1 MFTVIVKKEL
11 SIKERFMFFLVSL
24 CLYIFPLMLKNVLYY
39 DDNNRIL
46 HGRAYWDV
54 DGRPLTDA
62 VMYLLNFNIGNIG
75 NVAPLPLLLSVIFL
89 AAIFTYISEKI
100 NYKKTIWSQLPLLLF
115 VVNPFY
121 LQNFSYQYDCLG
133 MSMGIGCALLAY
145 FYQPKKRIEHIIP
158 PLLIAASFAFYQ
170 PCVNVF
176 LALFFADIL
185 LKFKIQKN
193 YIKNTLLSA
202 GYYLSGVV
210 IYYIIQFHI
219 ITVSTTR
226 NELIKPSELLSSIKV
241 SYEKLSE
248 FLYPLFNSTLVVF
261 FVLFGF
267 TLTLVFLLR
276 MKESICKKDIVQSV
290 LIILSPFALFL
301 CLWGPL
307 LLLKELLFNP
317 REFPA
322 FGVILFTGL
331 LSLYTIDKRGII
343 YRIISILILIALF
356 SFSYQYANVLKYQRD
371 YDERVFSWL
380 AYDLGKIDTSDKK
393 IYIYGETPRTV
404 LSERI
409 IENNP
414 FISQLVKPSFRWV
427 ARAILLGLDI
437 PNVSRDV
444 SFDDEKEWSAI
455 CETKKP
461 YLIKHARYMVY
472 DFDSHISVWL
482 LKENKPLCQIKPE
495 QFENI
500 FSKNLTNKIE

>member
-1 MFTVIVKKEL
+1 MFTEVVKREL
-11 SIKERFMFFLVSL
+11 TIKERFMFFLVSL
-24 CLYIFPLMLKNVLYY
+24 FLYIFPLMLKNVLYY

-46 HGRAYWDV
+46 HGHAYWDV
-54 DGRPLTDA
+54 DGRPLTD
-62 VMYLLNFNIGNIG
+62 VIMYLLNFNIGNIG
-75 NVAPLPLLLSVIFL
+75 NVAPLPLLLSIIFL
-89 AAIFTYISEKI
+89 SAVFTYISEKI
-100 NYKKTIWSQLPLLLF
+100 NCRKTIWNQLPLLLF

-145 FYQPKKRIEHIIP
+145 FYKAEKTIQQIIP

-185 LKFKIQKN
+185 LKFKIETA
-193 YIKNTLLSA
+193 YIKNTIMSA
-202 GYYLSGVV
+202 GHYLSGVI

-226 NELIKPSELLSSIKV
+226 NELIQPSELLSSIKV

-276 MKESICKKDIVQSV
+276 LRESLYKREIIQTF
-290 LIILSPFALFL
+290 LILISPFALFL

-322 FGVILFTGL
+322 FGVILFSGL
-331 LSLYTIDKRGII
+331 LSLYTIDKRGFI
-343 YRIISILILIALF
+343 YKVISILMLIALF
-356 SFSYQYANVLKYQRD
+356 SFSYQYANALKYQRD
-371 YDERVFSWL
+371 YDERIFSWL
-380 AYDLGKIDTSDKK
+380 AYDLGKQETDNKK
-393 IYIYGETPRTV
+393 IYIYGETPRTI
-404 LSERI
+404 LSQRI

-414 FISQLVKPSFRWV
+414 FISELEKPAFRWV

-444 SFDDEKEWSAI
+444 SFDDEKEWVLI
-455 CETKKP
+455 CETQKP

-500 FSKNLTNKIE
+500 FSKNLTNKTE

>member
-1 MFTVIVKKEL
+1 MFTEIVKKEL
-11 SIKERFMFFLVSL
+11 TIKERFMFFLVFL

-62 VMYLLNFNIGNIG
+62 VMYLLNFNVGNIG
-75 NVAPLPLLLSVIFL
+75 NIAPLPLLLSVIFL
-89 AAIFTYISEKI
+89 AAVFTYISERI
-100 NYKKTIWSQLPLLLF
+100 NYRKTIWTQLPLLLF

-145 FYQPKKRIEHIIP
+145 FYKPQKRIEQFIP
-158 PLLIAASFAFYQ
+158 ALMIAASFAFYQ

-176 LALFFADIL
+176 LALFFADML
-185 LKFKIQKN
+185 LKFKIQTN
-193 YIKNTLLSA
+193 YIKNTLLSI
-202 GYYLSGVV
+202 GYYLCGVF

-226 NELIKPSELLSSIKV
+226 NELIKPGELLASIKV
-241 SYEKLSE
+241 SYDKLSE

-267 TLTLVFLLR
+267 TITLVFLLR
-276 MKESICKKDIVQSV
+276 LKESVCKKEIIQSV
-290 LIILSPFALFL
+290 LIILSPLALFL

-322 FGVILFTGL
+322 FGVILFAGL

-343 YRIISILILIALF
+343 YKAISIIMLIALF
-356 SFSYQYANVLKYQRD
+356 SFSYQYANALKYQRD
-371 YDERVFSWL
+371 YDERIFSWL
-380 AYDLGKIDTSDKK
+380 AYDLGKQDIGDKK

-414 FISQLVKPSFRWV
+414 FISELEKPSFRWV

-444 SFDDEKEWSAI
+444 SFDDEKEWALI
-455 CETKKP
+455 CETNKP
-461 YLIKHARYMVY
+461 YIIKHARYMVY
-472 DFDSHISVWL
+472 NFDNHISVWL
-482 LKENKPLCQIKPE
+482 LKENKPLCKIKPE
-495 QFENI
+495 KFENI
-500 FSKNLTNKIE
+500 FSKSLINKKQ